1 MFNKKEKKKD
11 VKTSKKKKRTKI
23 PRTVQQTIP
32 YIYAYQNG
40 IFEIEDGIF
49 SKSYALEDI
58 NFKIASQDDQ
68 NHIFMMFG
76 DFLNSFNSN
85 ATIQVTIFNRDID
98 MNEFKENILM
108 RLKGEALDQYRE
120 EYNDMLLEKINE
132 GRNNLKRDKYL
143 TVSIEAD
150 DIDAAVS
157 VFNRMDT
164 EIKNGIKK
172 VTGGKDTKAL
182 TLLERLTILYEII
195 NDKSSEV
202 PFYQRANLGKEEAE
216 SINFKWMKQ
225 QKLTTKDLICPSYM
239 KFHKDHVELGEKIGK
254 LFYIKN
260 LPSFLSTDALA
271 DITDIPCNAVTSV
284 IFQPLRQD
292 KSMKMVRNQMTNIN
306 ANIVESQKKANRSGY
321 SQDLI
326 SPSLKKAKD
335 DAEKLIEDMTSRNQK
350 MFSVTIVVMLL
361 ADDMDKMEKYEET
374 LNTIV
379 SKHLCPINT
388 FTYAQESAFSTVL
401 PLCNNKVFTDRLLT
415 TECASIF
422 IPFVT
427 EEMIQPHGIYYGIN
441 SVTNNLILYNR
452 LGSKNANGVIL
463 GTPGSG
469 KSFAAKQEIINVVLN
484 TDDEILIIDPE
495 GEYSPLAKMFGGEV
509 IKVSSG
515 STVHINPLDMDM
527 NDADN
532 GGDPVTLKSDYVCSL
547 FETIS
552 RSRFGLT
559 PNEISIIDRCT
570 RNIYRDYVK
579 HMETFKGSCDRK
591 ASPVLED
598 LYEELMK
605 QPDPEAQSL
614 ATSLELYAIGSQDI
628 FAKRTNVD
636 LENRFVVYDIKD
648 IGSSMKN
655 MGLQVCLN
663 DVWTRVIQ
671 NKAKGK
677 RTWFYVDEMHILT
690 QADTSA
696 KFLQSIYKRARKW
709 GGIPTGMTQNVE
721 DLLKSAEARTILNN
735 CDFVLMLNQA
745 PLDRNELAAMYN
757 ISDAQCEY
765 ITNADS
771 GQGILY
777 TGKTIV
783 PFTNRFPV
791 NTKLYK
797 AMTTK
802 VGEVSLI
809 KESKDKKKEGEPV
822 ENRTA

>member
-1 MFNKKEKKKD
+1 MFKKKETN
-11 VKTSKKKKRTKI
+11 KTKANTPKSQKKKKGVKI
-23 PRTVQQTIP
+23 PKTTQQTIP

-40 IFEIEDGIF
+40 IFEIEDGVF
-49 SKSYALEDI
+49 SRSYALEDI

-68 NHIFMMFG
+68 NQIFIAFG
-76 DFLNSFNSN
+76 DFLNSFNNN
-85 ATIQVTIFNRDID
+85 ATLQITIFNRDID
-98 MNEFKENILM
+98 MEEFKKKILM
-108 RLKGEALDQYRE
+108 RLRGESLDEYRE
-120 EYNDMLLEKINE
+120 EYNDMLLEKITE
-132 GRNNLKRDKYL
+132 GRNNLRRDKYL
-143 TVSIEAD
+143 TISIEAD

-157 VFNRMDT
+157 TFNRMDS
-164 EIKNGIKK
+164 EIKSNIKK
-172 VTGGKDTKAL
+172 ITGRKDTRVL

-195 NDKSSEV
+195 SDKRA
-202 PFYQRANLGKEEAE
+202 PFYQTANLGKGEAE
-216 SINFKWMKQ
+216 TINFKWMKQ
-225 QKLTTKDLICPSYM
+225 QNLTTKDLICPSYM
-239 KFHKDHVELGEKIGK
+239 KFHKDYVELGEKIGK
-254 LFYIKN
+254 LYYINN
-260 LPSFLSTDALA
+260 LPSFLTTDMLA
-271 DITDIPCNAVTSV
+271 DVCDIPCNAVTSV
-284 IFQPLRQD
+284 YYQPLRQD

-335 DAEKLIEDMTSRNQK
+335 DAEKLIQDMTSRNQK

-361 ADDMDKMEKYEET
+361 GESLEEVDKYEET
-374 LNTIV
+374 LDTIV
-379 SKHLCPINT
+379 SKHLCPINK
-388 FTYAQESAFSTVL
+388 FTYAQEAAFSTVL
-401 PLCNNKVFTDRLLT
+401 PLCNNKVYTDRLLT
-415 TECASIF
+415 TENASVF

-427 EEMIQPHGIYYGIN
+427 EEMLQPGGVYYGIN

-452 LGSKNANGVIL
+452 LESKNANGVIL

-509 IKVSSG
+509 IKISSG
-515 STVHINPLDMDM
+515 SKVHINPLDMDM
-527 NDADN
+527 NYANEGD
-532 GGDPVTLKSDYVCSL
+532 DPVTLKSDFIASL

-552 RSRFGLT
+552 RARFGLT
-559 PNEISIIDRCT
+559 PNEVSIIDRCT
-570 RNIYRDYVK
+570 KNIYVDYIE
-579 HMETFKGSCDRK
+579 HMQTYEGGTCDRK

-628 FAKRTNVD
+628 FAKRTNVNLD
-636 LENRFVVYDIKD
+636 NRFIVYDIKD

-663 DVWTRVIQ
+663 DVWNRVIE
-671 NKAKGK
+671 NKSKGK

-765 ITNADS
+765 VTNADS

-783 PFTNRFPV
+783 PFTNKFPT

-809 KESKDKKKEGEPV
+809 KEKQEE
-822 ENRTA
+822 A

>member
-1 MFNKKEKKKD
+1 MFNKKEKKKEPKKQAKNSKQAQNK
-11 VKTSKKKKRTKI
+11 KTKKKKTKI
-23 PRTVQQTIP
+23 PKTVQQTIP

-40 IFEIEDGIF
+40 IFEIEDGVF

-58 NFKIASQDDQ
+58 NFKIASQEDQ
-68 NHIFMMFG
+68 NQIFIAFG
-76 DFLNSFNSN
+76 DFLNSFNNN
-85 ATIQVTIFNRDID
+85 ASLQITIFNRDID
-98 MNEFKENILM
+98 MEEFKEKILM
-108 RLKGEALDQYRE
+108 NLKGEVLDEYRE
-120 EYNDMLLEKINE
+120 EYNDMLLEKITE
-132 GRNNLKRDKYL
+132 GRNNLRRDKYL

-157 VFNRMDT
+157 VFNRMDA
-164 EIKNGIKK
+164 EIKSGIKK
-172 VTGGKDTKAL
+172 ITGRKDTKAL
-182 TLLERLTILYEII
+182 SLMERLAILYEII
-195 NDKSSEV
+195 NDKSKEI
-202 PFYQRANLGKEEAE
+202 PFYQKANLGKSEAE
-216 SINFKWMKQ
+216 SINYKWMKK

-239 KFHKDHVELGEKIGK
+239 KFHKDHVDLGDRMGK
-254 LFYIKN
+254 LYYIKN
-260 LPSFLSTDALA
+260 LPTFLTTDMLA
-271 DITDIPCNAVTSV
+271 DVCDIPCNAVTS
-284 IFQPLRQD
+284 IIYQPLRQD

-335 DAEKLIEDMTSRNQK
+335 DTEKLIQDMTSRNQK
-350 MFSVTIVVMLL
+350 MFSVTIVIMLL
-361 ADDMDKMEKYEET
+361 ADNEEEMDKYEET
-374 LNTIV
+374 LKTIV
-379 SKHLCPINT
+379 SKHLCPISN
-388 FTYAQESAFSTVL
+388 FSYAQESAFSTVL

-427 EEMIQPHGIYYGIN
+427 EEMVQPGGLYYGIN
-441 SVTNNLILYNR
+441 TVTNNLILYNR
-452 LGSKNANGVIL
+452 LKSKNANGVIL
-463 GTPGSG
+463 GTPGAG
-469 KSFAAKQEIINVVLN
+469 KSFAAKQEITNVFLN

-495 GEYSPLAKMFGGEV
+495 GEYSPLAKLFGGEV
-509 IKVSSG
+509 IKISSG
-515 STVHINPLDMDM
+515 SKVHINPLDMDM
-527 NDADN
+527 NYADE
-532 GGDPVTLKSDYVCSL
+532 GDDPVTLKSDFISSL

-552 RSRFGLT
+552 RARFGLS
-559 PNEISIIDRCT
+559 PNEVSIIDRCT
-570 RNIYRDYVK
+570 KHMYKDYVE
-579 HMETFKGSCDRK
+579 HMQTYQGGTCDRK

-628 FAKRTNVD
+628 FAKRTNVN
-636 LENRFVVYDIKD
+636 LENRFIVYDIKD

-663 DVWTRVIQ
+663 DVWNRVIQ

-690 QADTSA
+690 QTDTSA

-783 PFTNRFPV
+783 PFTNKFPT

-802 VGEVSLI
+802 VGEVSLT
-809 KESKDKKKEGEPV
+809 S
-822 ENRTA
+822 